1 MKNDLSQNKHL
12 HAQLIIQKLHL
23 YSEAIDIS
31 DLDPSTEI
39 QILYIYSDIQNEFGI
54 IWKFGKFFPIF
65 EYLDYHLH
73 NSCPYNEESLT
84 EFDLQWNFIFDF
96 SDNRHFFLFF
106 PNHYFP
112 KCQSLKNQAFGGIKL
127 QEPFDIYDIWP

>member
-54 IWKFGKFFPIF
+54 I
-65 EYLDYHLH
+65 
-73 NSCPYNEESLT
+73 
-84 EFDLQWNFIFDF
+84 
-96 SDNRHFFLFF
+96 
-106 PNHYFP
+106 
-112 KCQSLKNQAFGGIKL
+112 
-127 QEPFDIYDIWP
+127 